1 MINSRINVSIF
12 GIGNFGYAV
21 LNHLAEKKQTGLKL
35 TAYDIDKKVVER
47 LTSQRS
53 HPYLHLKNKIDPHV
67 KIVDSVEQL
76 VKNCD
81 ILILAVSSNVTRE
94 VIESIKPH
102 LDSPIIIVNTAKA
115 LDYKTGKR
123 LSQIINTGMSDIKYE
138 YALLAGGTIA
148 EDLFRG
154 EPLGVDIASNDSSIL
169 PGLVSL
175 FESAN
180 LKAYPTTDLVGT
192 EYAAAFK
199 NVVSIIAGLT
209 KGLGF
214 SYGSETHIISI
225 TAQQIADACVKK
237 LGAKQ
242 ETFFVGRQVW
252 GNDLWMSCTGNTR
265 NREFGI
271 NVGKLMSVEKA
282 VENMSASNKTVE
294 GINTLKTLNRI
305 EGIKDIPI
313 ISLLYSLIIDRSEDV
328 QTFKSHLLGV
338 MDKT

>member
-1 MINSRINVSIF
+1 MSVTYTNVSIF
-12 GIGNFGYAV
+12 GIGNFGYAI
-21 LNHLAEKKQTGLKL
+21 LNHLSQKNQSDIKI
-35 TAYDIDKKVVER
+35 TAYDIDQNIINSLSKDRK
-47 LTSQRS
+47 
-53 HPYLHLKNKIDPHV
+53 HPYLHTKTKIDSR
-67 KIVDSVEQL
+67 INIATNVEDL
-76 VKNCD
+76 IKNCD

-102 LDSPIIIVNTAKA
+102 LASPIIIVNTAKA
-115 LDYKTGKR
+115 LDYKTGSR
-123 LSQIINTGMSDIKYE
+123 LSQIINSEMSGMKYE

-148 EDLFRG
+148 EDLFHG
-154 EPLGVDIASNDSSIL
+154 EPLGVDIASDNESIL
-169 PGLVSL
+169 PELIAL
-175 FESAN
+175 FESPN
-180 LKAYPTTDLVGT
+180 LKTYPTSDLVGT

-199 NVVSIIAGLT
+199 NVISIIAGLT

-214 SYGSETHIISI
+214 SYGSETHIISL

-271 NVGKLMSVEKA
+271 KVGQLMSVEKA

-313 ISLLYSLIIDRSEDV
+313 ISLLYSLVIDQSEDV

-338 MDKT
+338 VNKT